1 MTKCR
6 VEQQDH
12 RESIAPLKRHSLLEP
27 GQVSPRLEV
36 PLHIPRPPY
45 VGSIKPPPYAE
56 QVQIQDLA
64 GIAGMRAAGELAA
77 RVLKF
82 AGTLVKVDTFPSL
95 SVYHNAIL
103 LLKSINRVS
112 NPKP

>member
-1 MTKCR
+1 
-6 VEQQDH
+6 
-12 RESIAPLKRHSLLEP
+12 
-27 GQVSPRLEV
+27 
-36 PLHIPRPPY
+36 
-45 VGSIKPPPYAE
+45 
-56 QVQIQDLA
+56 
-64 GIAGMRAAGELAA
+64 MRAAGELAA

>member
-1 MTKCR
+1 
-6 VEQQDH
+6 
-12 RESIAPLKRHSLLEP
+12 
-27 GQVSPRLEV
+27 
-36 PLHIPRPPY
+36 
-45 VGSIKPPPYAE
+45 
-56 QVQIQDLA
+56 
-64 GIAGMRAAGELAA
+64 MRAAGELAA

-112 NPKP
+112 NPKPALSCVISKDCCVLR